1 MTKFADELRTGT
13 WMQNTIKQTL
23 QTQIKEYPK
32 LEEWLNIEM
41 FAELKVFSI
50 EIEFTIIFTAV
61 HS

>member
-23 QTQIKEYPK
+23 QTQIKEYPN

-41 FAELKVFSI
+41 FAQLKVF
-50 EIEFTIIFTAV
+50 V
-61 HS
+61 LK